1 MSDNLYSKQCL
12 VQKAANNLE
21 SRTDEARERFEADFQ
36 AMLEDPISFMDFAT
50 EVAMNEEFRRCLP
63 PELQKAA
70 KRWEILLNAFM
81 TLDEAAF
88 EVNNGE

>member
-1 MSDNLYSKQCL
+1 MSDNRPLEQCL
-12 VQKAANNLE
+12 VQKAAKNLE
-21 SRTDEARERFEADFQ
+21 TRADEARERFEADFQ
-36 AMLEDPISFMDFAT
+36 AMLEDPVSFMDFTT
-50 EVAMNEEFRRCLP
+50 EIAMSEAFRRLLP
-63 PELQKAA
+63 PDLAKAA

>member
-36 AMLEDPISFMDFAT
+36 AMLEDPVSFMDFAT
-50 EVAMNEEFRRCLP
+50 EIAMSEAFRRLLP
-63 PELQKAA
+63 PDLAKAA

>member
-21 SRTDEARERFEADFQ
+21 SRADEARERFEADFQ

-50 EVAMNEEFRRCLP
+50 EVAMNESFRRLLP
-63 PELQKAA
+63 HDLAKAA
-70 KRWEILLNAFM
+70 KRWEILLNAFT

-88 EVNNGE
+88 EVNSGE